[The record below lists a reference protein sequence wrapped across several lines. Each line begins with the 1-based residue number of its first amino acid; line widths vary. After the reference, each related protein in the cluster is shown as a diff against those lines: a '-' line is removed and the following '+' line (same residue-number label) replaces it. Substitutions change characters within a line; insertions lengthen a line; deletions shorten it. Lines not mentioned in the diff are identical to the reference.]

1 AERRFE
7 DDQFKVDEIVQ
18 ADEEVLVDED
28 VRHQIDLF
36 DDKVLED
43 REASE
48 IEEELPPMRKEDELK
63 APERERE
70 REAARQEELVDEI
83 VQADEEVL
91 VDEDVRHQIDLFDDK
106 VLEDREASEIEED
119 LPPMRK
125 EDELKAPERERERE
139 AARQE
144 ELVSHRRRERRRRDE
159 RARRDIARAERR
171 FEDDQFKV
179 DEIVQADEEVLVDE
193 DVRHQI
199 DLFDDKVLEDREA
212 SEIEE
217 DLPPMRKEDE
227 LKAPEREREREA
239 ARQEELVSHRRRER
253 RRRDERARR
262 DIARAERRF
271 EDDQFKVDEIV
282 QADEEVLVDEDVRHQ
297 IDLFDDK
304 VLEDREASE
313 IEEDLPPMRKED
325 ELKAPERERERE
337 AARQEELV
345 SHRRRERRRRD
356 ERARRDIA
364 RAERRFEDD
373 QFKVDEIVQAD
384 EEVDE
389 DVRHQIDLF
398 DDKVLEDR
406 EASEIEEDLPPMRK
420 EDELKAPERERER
433 EAARQEELVSHRRR
447 ERRRRDERARRDIAR
462 AERRFE
468 DDQFK
473 VDEIVQA
480 DEEVLVDE
488 DVRHQID
495 LFDDK
500 VLEDRE
506 ASEIEE
512 DLPPMRKEDELK
524 APEREREREA
534 ARQEELVDE
543 IVQADEEVLVDE
555 DVRHQIDLFDDKV
568 LEDREASE
576 IEEDL
581 PPMRKEDEL
590 KAPERERER
599 EAARQEELV
608 DEIVQADE
616 EVLVDEDVRHQ
627 IDLFDDKVLEDREAS
642 EIEEDL
648 PPMRKE
654 DELKAPERERE
665 REAARQEELVSH
677 RRRERRRRDE
687 RARRDIARA
696 ERRFEDDQFKVDE
709 IVQADEEVLVDED
722 VRHQIDLFDDKVLED
737 REASEIEEDLPPMRK
752 EDELKAPERERER
765 EAARQEELVSHRR
778 RERRRRDERAR
789 RDIARAERRFE
800 DDQFKVDEIVQ
811 ADEEVLVD
819 EDVRHQIDL
828 FDDKVLEDREASE
841 IEEDLPP
848 MRKEDELKAP
858 EREREREAA
867 RQEELVSHRRRERRR
882 RDERARRDIAR
893 AERRFEDDQFKVDE
907 IVQADEEVLVDE
919 DVRHQ
924 IDLFDDK
931 VLEDREASE
940 IEEDLPPMRKEDE
953 LKAPEREREREAA
966 RQEELVSHRRRERRR
981 RDERA
986 RRDIARAERRFEED
1000 QFKVD
1005 EIVQADKQKVLV
1017 DEDVRH
1023 QIDLFDDKV
1032 LEDREASEIEED
1044 LPPMRKEDE
1053 LKAPERER
1061 EREAARQEELVSH
1074 RRRERR
1080 RRDER
1085 ARRDIARAER
1095 RFEDDQFK
1103 VDEIVQADEEV
1114 LVDEDVRHQIDL
1126 FDDKVLED
1134 REASEIEE
1142 DLPPMRKEDELKAPE
1157 REREREA
1164 ARQEELVSHRRRE
1177 RRRRDERARRDIARA
1192 ERRFE
1197 DDQFKV
1203 DEIVQADEEVL
1214 VDEDVRHQ
1222 IDLFDDKVLEDREA
1236 SEIEE
1241 DLPPMRKEDELK
1253 APERE
1258 REREAARQEEL
1269 VSHRRRE
1276 RRRRDERARRDIAR
1290 AERRFKEDQFKVDQI
1305 VQADEESRRGRA
1317 TPDRPVDE
1325 IVQADEEVLVDE
1337 DVRHQID
1344 LFDDKVLEDREASE
1358 IEEDLPP
1365 MRKEDELKAPERERE
1380 REAARQ
1386 EELVSHRRRE
1396 RRHRPVRRRK
1406 VLEDREASEIEE
1418 DLPPMRKEDEL
1429 KAPERER
1436 EREAA
1441 RQEELVSHR
1450 RRERRRR
1457 DERARRDIARA
1468 ERRFED
1474 DQFKV
1479 DEIVQ
1484 ADEEVLVDEDVRHQI
1499 DLFDDKVLEDREA
1512 SEIEED
1518 LPPMRKEDE
1527 LKAPERE
1534 REREAA
1540 RQEELVSHRR
1550 RERRRRD
1557 ERARRDI
1564 ARAERRFEDDQFKV
1578 DEIVQADEEV
1588 DEDVRHQIDLFDDKV
1603 LEDREASEIEED
1615 LPPMRKEDEL
1625 KAPEREREREAA
1637 RQEELVSHRR
1647 RERRRRDE
1655 RARRDIARAERRFK
1669 EDQFKVDQIDSGRQA
1684 SRRPRSICLNAQR
1697 RRVEGARER
1706 ARARSHAS
1714 KELVSHRRRER
1725 RRRDE
1730 RARRDIARA
1739 ERRFKEDQLKFVEI
1753 DQADKQVDE
1762 DVRHQ
1767 LDLLDGQDWAQLESQ
1782 MERAM
1787 RYLEGKIREVH
1798 ASNDASTDADS
1809 VSTASVRKDERPA
1822 EYDWDARARWLL
1834 DNWTRPELADCGA
1847 LRLLL
1852 GRIIVSQ
1859 FVARPAQPWSTLRE
1873 NLAPPPPSPSAAWPD
1888 SSDPSLKSESS
1899 KVSTGGLLKYPNK
1912 LQHADANSA
1921 STGCANMAEKLAPL
1935 MMMLLLLGLLESLPL
1950 GAGLLDLYVTR
1961 NDMRAAVRSGNA
1973 SRVFYVFNGTVNKYA
1988 LGFSI
1993 SVPLSV
1999 AKLRFRWA
2007 NRAGHEA
2014 SGLSA
2019 MPYSIGFS
2027 VEDQKAMGSPV
2038 LSIAAQGFVPH
2049 ADSTFDA
2056 SLPCTGAALAEV
2068 PLAIL
2073 LNVTLRPG
2081 EPPVQLRIRRRKL
2094 CGRTAGNRR
2103 SLLSEEKP
2111 KSDNKS
2117 TAETREQS
2125 VLSETNQAAVAVRT
2139 PAALRLLLPL
2149 LFVLLVALLA
2159 AAAVT
2164 YLLLCRCFRLKKAS
2178 SGAATAAASA
2188 GKAAALKGRTLQS
2201 TAVIWSDGSDSCSLT
2216 SRATSSNQPSHQLG
2230 ASPIVQRRISSPR
2243 DILLKVQ
2250 TAWHTVS
2257 LEYTL
2262 MEGAGCVR
2270 TLKHARHTAGCYGL
2284 VYRGSWEPPHGRGR
2298 NIVKSGREEVLIKTV
2313 VGKVSVEKLRVER
2326 QRALRGLTGRVS
2338 CPVKPDNERLSCR
2351 FSFIAARAEAARLD
2365 QLSAVSQ
2372 SGVLLA
2378 GLQHRHVNPLLASTM
2393 PPGDPRPH
2401 LIYPNPAGGNLKLR
2415 LIDSRAGRPDHTK
2428 NSYAPDYL
2436 RQTLSTQQLLHMAVQ
2451 IGKGLAYLHRMQVVH
2466 RDLACRNCS
2475 LLLATLRSLT
2485 ADGTVRI
2492 GDAALAKDLFP
2503 ADYECTGDGDSRP
2516 VKWLS
2521 VEALIERKFSPASDI
2536 WSLGVT
2542 LWELITRC
2550 QQPYSRVDPL
2560 EMSRHLRQ
2568 GFRLTKPTNCP
2579 DQLFSIM
2586 HSCWHYRP
2594 DCRPRLKQLQ
2604 AALAGFHDTI
2614 SVYGIQQFMQW
2625 RTGIRS
2631 LTHNTD
2637 SEQHWLQLVDGVG
2650 DDGLQP
2656 IGGQLAGLEH
2666 LQVHAGLVKL
2676 RVRVGNH
2683 HVGDDGEADDAD
2695 FALPGHDGLVHGAHA
2710 DHVRAQTAQ
2719 HSALGRSLEVR
2730 PAQHSVDTGAERHSA
2745 GCGCGCHL
2753 RESGTVHGG
2762 RLLIV
2767 RIIHRHKSVAEHL
2780 RAEAL
2785 QRAASG
2791 EAGKINLGHH
2801 PHREG
2806 ALQVGE
2812 ALVGMKPALHDADP
2826 PAGQPAEH
2834 QHAGVA
2840 VHRALREMRDVA
2852 IADAHSRLLDTVGQ
2866 FTQARAA
2873 DDPDLRLL
2881 RVAGAHKYWKASIER
2896 VQSGSLVSVHMGD
2909 RLFTLSLFTTLRSRS
2924 KPSGQV
2930 HLQLAESKTPPFKQL
2945 EMLQVQSP
2953 ELHWSLRMQRPRCLN
2968 TYSPLHWLAS
2978 SPLTIQV
2985 LNSGNHNLTTY
2996 SCNIAQDALAEV
3008 AAVSAGPVLA
3018 NPAISGQGSVGS
3030 AVMSGHALLHPVVGA
3045 VHQAVVPLLR
3055 RRKEDAFTAEENSLA
3070 REGSGTHQSWHIG
3083 SLRLVPDE
3091 THRSPGPQHVVRV
3104 QNGLLLLGR
3113 QGHQLA
3119 AGHEA
3124 DAQAAGQAAHVV
3136 PPAGRDEQRL
3146 AWPEQRQQ
3154 FVSSVEQGKLGQ
3166 VGPLHIDA
3174 AGAGQEVPAANR
3186 VEPVRLLR
3194 RVKADSFESAHL
3206 AEQIRFGILVTGR
3219 HAVVGHVRVAGQVGQ
3234 LVQQAVL
3241 RQVATGQPLAGLGT
3255 GVGGSG
3261 ASGRHEAAKKFAE
3274 RHQLL
3279 APVVSQ
3285 RCIAGQWSMTPHTMT
3300 GSLRRPNS
3308 SKDGRPD
3315 DRATAGRP
3323 GGRSGPVA
3331 SGFSQ
3336 RTAAAGR
3343 AGRHS
3348 GEPCVQPIGQA
3359 GQLGQRV
3366 PEQQAAV
3373 ADGQEFVQALVTDL
3387 TVGSLALLLAKP
3399 DDNESQA
3406 GVEPAPEHRH
3416 VLPVAGMQPV
3426 PGQLLHRAAIGSQIL
3441 RFIRPKFRR
3450 GESVH

>member
-1 AERRFE
+1 PTK
-7 DDQFKVDEIVQ
+7 Q
-18 ADEEVLVDED
+18 
-28 VRHQIDLF
+28 
-36 DDKVLED
+36 
-43 REASE
+43 
-48 IEEELPPMRKEDELK
+48 
-63 APERERE
+63 
-70 REAARQEELVDEI
+70 
-83 VQADEEVL
+83 
-91 VDEDVRHQIDLFDDK
+91 
-106 VLEDREASEIEED
+106 
-119 LPPMRK
+119 
-125 EDELKAPERERERE
+125 
-139 AARQE
+139 
-144 ELVSHRRRERRRRDE
+144 
-159 RARRDIARAERR
+159 
-171 FEDDQFKV
+171 
-179 DEIVQADEEVLVDE
+179 
-193 DVRHQI
+193 
-199 DLFDDKVLEDREA
+199 
-212 SEIEE
+212 
-217 DLPPMRKEDE
+217 
-227 LKAPEREREREA
+227 
-239 ARQEELVSHRRRER
+239 
-253 RRRDERARR
+253 
-262 DIARAERRF
+262 
-271 EDDQFKVDEIV
+271 
-282 QADEEVLVDEDVRHQ
+282 VDEDVRHQ

-480 DEEVLVDE
+480 DEEVDEDVRHQIDLFDDKVLEDREASEIEEDLPPMRKEDELKAPEREREREAARQEELVSHRRRERRRRDERARRDIARAERRFERDQFKVDEIVQADEEVDDEDVRHQIDLFDDKVLEDREASEIEEDLPPMRKEDELKAPEREREREAARQEELVSHRRRERRRRDERARRDIARAERRFKKRSIQDEDVRHQIDLFDDKVLEDREASEIEEDLPPMRKEDELKAPEREREREAARQEELVSHRRRERRRRDERARRDIARAERRFEDDQFKVDEIVQADEEVLVDEDVRHQIDLFDDKVLEDREASEIEEDLPPMRKEDELKAPEREREREAARQEEPTVDEMSALAAFGARFETINSRSTRLFRPTKKLVDE

-534 ARQEELVDE
+534 ARQEELVSHRRRERRRRDERARRDIARAERRFEDDQFKVDE

-599 EAARQEELV
+599 EAARQEELSGDSRG

-627 IDLFDDKVLEDREAS
+627 IDLFDDKVLEDREASEIEEDLPPMRKEDELKAPEREREREAARQEELVSHRRRERRRRESALRAERRFDQFKVVRPTTRRATPDRPVRRQRLEDREAS

-811 ADEEVLVD
+811 ADEEVVDEDVRHQIDLFDDKVLEDREASEIEEDLPPMRKEDELKAPEREREREAARQEELVSHRRRERRRRDERARRDIARAERRFEDDQFKVDEIVQADEEVVDEDVRHQIDLFDDKVLEDREASEIEEDLPPMRKEDELKAPEREREREAARQEELVSHRRRERRRRDERARRDIARAERRFEDDQFKVDEIVQADKQVDEDVRHQIDLFDDKVLEDREASEIEEDLPPMRKEDELKAPEREREREAARQEELVSHRRRERRRRDERARRDIARAERRFEDDQFKVDEIVQADEASRRDVRHQIDLFDDKVLEDREASEIEEDLPPMRKEDELKAPEREREREAARQEELVSHRRRERRRRDERARRDIERDSPSREASRRRRATPDRPVRRDIARAEQRFEEDDRRIQGRRDYLFDDKVLEDREASEIEEDLPRKEDELKAPEREREREAARQEELVDEIVQADKQVDEDVRRQIDLFDDKVLEDREASEIEEDLPPSQPSRREERQSEREREARVAAESRLRRATDSPRTTTGAPIRRRVDEIVQADKQVDEDVRHQIDLFDDKVLEDREASEIEEDLPPMRKEDELKAPEREREREAARQEELVSHRRRERRRRDERARRDIARAERRFEDDQFKVDEIVQADKQVD

-940 IEEDLPPMRKEDE
+940 IEEELPPMRKEDE
-953 LKAPEREREREAA
+953 RQSGEREREAM
-966 RQEELVSHRRRERRR
+966 RQE
-981 RDERA
+981 
-986 RRDIARAERRFEED
+986 
-1000 QFKVD
+1000 
-1005 EIVQADKQKVLV
+1005 
-1017 DEDVRH
+1017 
-1023 QIDLFDDKV
+1023 
-1032 LEDREASEIEED
+1032 
-1044 LPPMRKEDE
+1044 
-1053 LKAPERER
+1053 
-1061 EREAARQEELVSH
+1061 
-1074 RRRERR
+1074 
-1080 RRDER
+1080 
-1085 ARRDIARAER
+1085 
-1095 RFEDDQFK
+1095 
-1103 VDEIVQADEEV
+1103 
-1114 LVDEDVRHQIDL
+1114 
-1126 FDDKVLED
+1126 
-1134 REASEIEE
+1134 
-1142 DLPPMRKEDELKAPE
+1142 
-1157 REREREA
+1157 
-1164 ARQEELVSHRRRE
+1164 
-1177 RRRRDERARRDIARA
+1177 
-1192 ERRFE
+1192 
-1197 DDQFKV
+1197 
-1203 DEIVQADEEVL
+1203 
-1214 VDEDVRHQ
+1214 
-1222 IDLFDDKVLEDREA
+1222 
-1236 SEIEE
+1236 
-1241 DLPPMRKEDELK
+1241 
-1253 APERE
+1253 
-1258 REREAARQEEL
+1258 
-1269 VSHRRRE
+1269 
-1276 RRRRDERARRDIAR
+1276 
-1290 AERRFKEDQFKVDQI
+1290 
-1305 VQADEESRRGRA
+1305 
-1317 TPDRPVDE
+1317 
-1325 IVQADEEVLVDE
+1325 
-1337 DVRHQID
+1337 
-1344 LFDDKVLEDREASE
+1344 
-1358 IEEDLPP
+1358 
-1365 MRKEDELKAPERERE
+1365 
-1380 REAARQ
+1380 
-1386 EELVSHRRRE
+1386 
-1396 RRHRPVRRRK
+1396 
-1406 VLEDREASEIEE
+1406 
-1418 DLPPMRKEDEL
+1418 
-1429 KAPERER
+1429 
-1436 EREAA
+1436 
-1441 RQEELVSHR
+1441 
-1450 RRERRRR
+1450 
-1457 DERARRDIARA
+1457 
-1468 ERRFED
+1468 
-1474 DQFKV
+1474 
-1479 DEIVQ
+1479 
-1484 ADEEVLVDEDVRHQI
+1484 
-1499 DLFDDKVLEDREA
+1499 
-1512 SEIEED
+1512 
-1518 LPPMRKEDE
+1518 
-1527 LKAPERE
+1527 
-1534 REREAA
+1534 
-1540 RQEELVSHRR
+1540 
-1550 RERRRRD
+1550 
-1557 ERARRDI
+1557 
-1564 ARAERRFEDDQFKV
+1564 
-1578 DEIVQADEEV
+1578 
-1588 DEDVRHQIDLFDDKV
+1588 
-1603 LEDREASEIEED
+1603 
-1615 LPPMRKEDEL
+1615 
-1625 KAPEREREREAA
+1625 
-1637 RQEELVSHRR
+1637 
-1647 RERRRRDE
+1647 
-1655 RARRDIARAERRFK
+1655 
-1669 EDQFKVDQIDSGRQA
+1669 
-1684 SRRPRSICLNAQR
+1684 
-1697 RRVEGARER
+1697 
-1706 ARARSHAS
+1706 
-1714 KELVSHRRRER
+1714 ELVSHRRRER

-1767 LDLLDGQDWAQLESQ
+1767 LDLLDEAGQFRGATSVDWAQLESQ

-1899 KVSTGGLLKYPNK
+1899 KVSTGGVCCG
-1912 LQHADANSA
+1912 S
-1921 STGCANMAEKLAPL
+1921 
-1935 MMMLLLLGLLESLPL
+1935 
-1950 GAGLLDLYVTR
+1950 
-1961 NDMRAAVRSGNA
+1961 RSGNA

-2103 SLLSEEKP
+2103 SLLSGRKG
-2111 KSDNKS
+2111 
-2117 TAETREQS
+2117 TG
-2125 VLSETNQAAVAVRT
+2125 VAAVAVRT
-2139 PAALRLLLPL
+2139 PAALTLLLPL

-2216 SRATSSNQPSHQLG
+2216 SRATSSS
-2230 ASPIVQRRISSPR
+2230 
-2243 DILLKVQ
+2243 
-2250 TAWHTVS
+2250 
-2257 LEYTL
+2257 
-2262 MEGAGCVR
+2262 AGCVR

-2338 CPVKPDNERLSCR
+2338 CPVKPDNERPSCR

-2568 GFRLTKPTNCP
+2568 GFRLTKPINCP

-2719 HSALGRSLEVR
+2719 HSALSRSLEVR

-3308 SKDGRPD
+3308 SKDGRSD

-3366 PEQQAAV
+3366 SEQQAAV

-3387 TVGSLALLLAKP
+3387 TVGSLALLLSKP